1 MMPFSSVAMIEK
13 LARVRIAFCNAPVLS
28 NAFWRRTSVLPCA
41 LPASSARVGPFP
53 VFDMVDFREKRA
65 TIRRM
70 AALVGPAT
78 EDCGLHSRK
87 KPLSLPRGGRIIAVF
102 PAAVCALAHTS
113 RSMMPG
119 FARLGGLPDQVN
131 ARVGSGPLCARAGD
145 EVRHLRRTAAN
156 RVTRADIDEADVIA

>member
-13 LARVRIAFCNAPVLS
+13 LALVRIAFCNAPVLS

-65 TIRRM
+65 TTRRR
-70 AALVGPAT
+70 AY
-78 EDCGLHSRK
+78 
-87 KPLSLPRGGRIIAVF
+87 
-102 PAAVCALAHTS
+102 
-113 RSMMPG
+113 
-119 FARLGGLPDQVN
+119 QVN
-131 ARVGSGPLCARAGD
+131 AGVGSGLMCARQRRGRSPYIGRFSYIGD

-156 RVTRADIDEADVIA
+156 G